1 MIALAND
8 AGLSGWLAQAL
19 RRAGSSL
26 LAAANR
32 LEQRTPLTLALE
44 PLAPVA
50 PVEESIADVRLRN
63 SRYY

>member
-1 MIALAND
+1 MIALANE
-8 AGLSGWLAQAL
+8 AGVSGWLAQAL

>member
-1 MIALAND
+1 MTTLAGDNVF
-8 AGLSGWLAQAL
+8 SGWLAQAL

-26 LAAANR
+26 LVAANR

-44 PLAPVA
+44 PLAPMA
-50 PVEESIADVRLRN
+50 PVEEWLSDVRVRN